1 MLSAIDIVVIIAY
14 LLALLWMGYR
24 LSQRVKS
31 ADDMFTA
38 SKEVP
43 WWMSGL
49 SAYMTMFS
57 SGTFV
62 IWGGIAFKYGFVAV
76 SICMTHGLAA
86 LIAGYFISAKWRSL
100 GVSSVGE
107 FVRIRYGN
115 TATHAFTWLNLF
127 SRIIGVSVSIYAMA
141 VLLTAL
147 IEVPIGSLFSHGNGK
162 LSVQWGVIIV
172 GIVVVGYTVL
182 GGLWAVLLTDILQF
196 IVLIAVTSIT
206 VPLLFSHMGGISA
219 AFDSLPTEHFKW
231 TTDDYPFL
239 FLAGWTTLVS
249 LKIGGEWAFVQRS
262 LCVRTPIDAKKAN
275 LLFGVV
281 YLITPIFWMLPPL
294 LYAGIDS
301 GATQGQAY
309 ILAVSSVL
317 PVGLSGV
324 MLAAM
329 FSATASMADSEIN
342 VFSGAITESYKRI
355 KRNASEKDLVKVGR
369 IFTSLLGI
377 AIIGLCLLI
386 PKLGGVE
393 RLVLSGV
400 SLLVGPMIM
409 PVVWSLL
416 SKRISL
422 SAFWIVIAISFSA
435 SFILKYVLP
444 SSIGDQGF
452 TAQIAHWVDFNKNL
466 SEQVSGLLI
475 PFITLLVLEIRGRLK
490 NTTDEGWSAVESFRE
505 KNGMPMDTRL
515 TDSLPTD
522 YSNYTLIG
530 GFIIAIASFMALIGL
545 FASNDRTI
553 IFIFAA
559 GLLTIGIPIHRKG
572 KVQPNI

>member
-1 MLSAIDIVVIIAY
+1 MLSALDIVVIVAY

-24 LSQRVKS
+24 VSHRVKS

-38 SKEVP
+38 SNEVP

-86 LIAGYFISAKWRSL
+86 LITGYFISARWRAS
-100 GVSSVGE
+100 GVSSAGE
-107 FVRIRYGN
+107 FVRIRFGK
-115 TATHAFTWLNLF
+115 TATHAFTWLNLL
-127 SRIIGVSVSIYAMA
+127 SRIIGVSVSVYAMA

-147 IEVPIGSLFSHGNGK
+147 IEVPIGSLFSDGNGK

-219 AFDSLPTEHFKW
+219 ALGSLPTEHFNW

-262 LCVRTPIDAKKAN
+262 LCVRTPNDAKKAN

-301 GATQGQAY
+301 GAAQGQAY

-342 VFSGAITESYKRI
+342 VFSGAITETYKRI
-355 KRNASEKDLVKVGR
+355 KQSATDKDLVRVGR

-409 PVVWSLL
+409 PVVWSLF

-444 SSIGDQGF
+444 GSIDSQGF
-452 TAQIAHWVDFNKNL
+452 IAQIAQWVDANKNL
-466 SEQVSGLLI
+466 SEQISGLLL
-475 PFITLLVLEIRGRLK
+475 PFITLSILEVRGRAK
-490 NTTDEGWSAVESFRE
+490 NSTDKGWRAVESFRKE
-505 KNGMPMDTRL
+505 HGMSMDTRF

-530 GFIIAIASFMALIGL
+530 GFIIAIACFMAVIAL
-545 FASNDRTI
+545 FASNDKLI
-553 IFIFAA
+553 VFVFSA
-559 GLLTIGIPIHRKG
+559 GLLLIGIPIFRKG
-572 KVQPNI
+572 K